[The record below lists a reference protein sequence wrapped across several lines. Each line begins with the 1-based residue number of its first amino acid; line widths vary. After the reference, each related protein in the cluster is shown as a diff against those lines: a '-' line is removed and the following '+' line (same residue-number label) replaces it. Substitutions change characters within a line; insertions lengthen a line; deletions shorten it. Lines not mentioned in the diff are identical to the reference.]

1 MTKPSAAA
9 ARAAVALLFLLA
21 AAVAMTTT
29 TTEAA
34 NPCKPALL
42 TPRAGPALFG
52 GAVPPACCAQLRAQ
66 QGCLCGYARSPN
78 YGSYIRS
85 PNAPKLFAACNV
97 AMPRCG

>member
-1 MTKPSAAA
+1 MTTKPSAAA
-9 ARAAVALLFLLA
+9 ACAVALLFLLA
-21 AAVAMTTT
+21 AAAAT

-34 NPCKPALL
+34 SACNPALL
-42 TPRAGPALFG
+42 TPCTGPALFG

-85 PNAPKLFAACNV
+85 PNAAKLFAVCNV